1 MLLFVNNLKKP
12 WEPVFFS
19 DQPSTNPQKT
29 SHVGWRESDHHMDG
43 SLVACQYQLLYLPTL
58 QGLGSWTW
66 TKKHIY
72 YNYMHLEPKW
82 GLLLW
87 LEFRPCLVRLIFKNR
102 SYLGSR
108 YIYIIYIYIQNP
120 MNTSNKKRNQ
130 TASPKRNLDKNIWDK
145 EAWKSG
151 RDVFGREWAPRF
163 WRILMTFIHL
173 HRSYMIYVNIMYTL
187 QYPSSVL

>member
-108 YIYIIYIYIQNP
+108 YIYIIYIYTSKIQWTP
-120 MNTSNKKRNQ
+120 PT
-130 TASPKRNLDKNIWDK
+130 KNEIKPLPQNETLTKIYGIRKPGSLEEMSLVESGPQGFEESLWPSYICIGHIW
-145 EAWKSG
+145 
-151 RDVFGREWAPRF
+151 
-163 WRILMTFIHL
+163 
-173 HRSYMIYVNIMYTL
+173 YMWT
-187 QYPSSVL
+187 